1 MLTCTI
7 EVQNMAETT
16 RCTVCGKP
24 VELGDTVAEIEIGT
38 LTHLVRSK
46 SLKSSRRWGTAHA
59 SCFYRA
65 MPSPKAALSEIRRLA
80 KTNGKT
86 VP

>member
-1 MLTCTI
+1 MLTCVSK
-7 EVQNMAETT
+7 VQNMSETL
-16 RCTVCGKP
+16 RCTVCGKALC
-24 VELGDTVAEIEIGT
+24 VGDTVAEIEIGT
-38 LTHLVRSK
+38 LASK
-46 SLKSSRRWGTAHA
+46 NLKASRRWGTAHA

-86 VP
+86 AP